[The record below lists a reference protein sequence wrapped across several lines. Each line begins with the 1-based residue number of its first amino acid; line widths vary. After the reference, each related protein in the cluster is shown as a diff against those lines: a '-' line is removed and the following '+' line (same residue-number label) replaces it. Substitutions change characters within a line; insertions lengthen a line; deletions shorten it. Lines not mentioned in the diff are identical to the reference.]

1 LSITGL
7 QEQFNTLSPAIFA
20 ITGMVKARGETQA
33 EHLQDVPDHVW
44 EAVLHGIH
52 SGGANALAA
61 AQLCHRAHFLEFL
74 TLDFVAESNE
84 EGFKELMDEFAPC
97 GDAVAQFSSADA
109 IIAWVFN
116 DED

>member
-1 LSITGL
+1 LSIAGL

-52 SGGANALAA
+52 SGG
-61 AQLCHRAHFLEFL
+61 Q
-74 TLDFVAESNE
+74 TL
-84 EGFKELMDEFAPC
+84 
-97 GDAVAQFSSADA
+97 
-109 IIAWVFN
+109 
-116 DED
+116 